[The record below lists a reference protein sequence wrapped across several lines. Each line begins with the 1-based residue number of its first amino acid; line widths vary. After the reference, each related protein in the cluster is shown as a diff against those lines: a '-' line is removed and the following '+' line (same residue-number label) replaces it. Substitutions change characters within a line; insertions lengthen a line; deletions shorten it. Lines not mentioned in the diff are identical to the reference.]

1 MAFKVNFEVEIPSG
15 LEKGVPAQIVRE
27 EAMRTIGELLPII
40 NNRMREQSQFGGTN
54 ALRTGWTVRG
64 PRFDAELGGVSG
76 EVGNPTVQATVIDE
90 GANPHF
96 PPVGPVGGQPALGV
110 WIRRVLGITNPRDI
124 RRKAF
129 VIGRAIQRRGLPGR
143 TSQKGKFSRTFRAL
157 GGVIAA
163 FLGDMNDQIKKRI
176 EED

>member
-1 MAFKVNFEVEIPSG
+1 MAFKVSFEVETPSG

-27 EAMRTIGELLPII
+27 ESMRALGELLPII
-40 NNRMREQSQFGGTN
+40 SNRMREESQFGGTN

-64 PRFDAELGGVSG
+64 PRIDEALGGVSG
-76 EVGNPTVQATVIDE
+76 EVGNPTTQATVIDE
-90 GANPHF
+90 GAAPHF
-96 PPVGPVGGQPALGV
+96 PPSGPGREPALGT
-110 WIRRVLGITNPRDI
+110 WIRRVLGVTNPRDI

-129 VIGRAIQRRGLPGR
+129 VIGRAIRRRGLPGR

-163 FLGDMNDQIKKRI
+163 FLGDMNDRIKKRV
-176 EED
+176 EKD